1 METTRINLE
10 NKTLVRTAALAKA
23 IGHPVRIAILQ
34 FLADRDVC
42 ICGDI
47 TDVIPLAQSTVSQ
60 HLKVLKEAG
69 LIKGDVEGVKTCYCL
84 NRDGIRELEQ
94 LFTSLVTELNSPGS
108 GTCC

>member
-10 NKTLVRTAALAKA
+10 NKTLVRTANLAKA

-34 FLADRDVC
+34 FLAGRDVC

-69 LIKGDVEGVKTCYCL
+69 LIKGEVEGVKSCYCL
-84 NRDGIRELEQ
+84 NREGISELE
-94 LFTSLVTELNSPGS
+94 LLLNSFVSELNSPES
-108 GTCC
+108 GPCC